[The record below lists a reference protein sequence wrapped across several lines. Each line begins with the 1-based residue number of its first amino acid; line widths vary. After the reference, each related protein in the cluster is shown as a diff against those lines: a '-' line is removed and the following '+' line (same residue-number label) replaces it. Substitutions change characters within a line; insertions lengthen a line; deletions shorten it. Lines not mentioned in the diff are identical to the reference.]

1 VEHVDEL
8 IPAHALRTL
17 DADDERI
24 VTEHLATCERCRL
37 QLRDFEGV
45 AAALAYASPTVQ
57 PPPDLRDRVML
68 AVSPVVAPPE
78 PQRAATAPGRERFAR
93 RSWWP
98 RFSLVAVP
106 ALGIA
111 VLALAAWNISLHNQ
125 ISDRSVSAV
134 TPIGDVGSAVAYK
147 GGDTTLFATL
157 PAAPAGHVYEAWV
170 IEGGTP
176 KPLAAGVFSGGRI
189 VFTLQRNAARGD
201 TIAITLERG
210 RGGTTPHGQTVA
222 SGRVA

>member
-24 VTEHLATCERCRL
+24 VTEHLAACERCRL

-45 AAALAYASPTVQ
+45 AAALAYASPSIQ
-57 PPPDLRDRVML
+57 PPSVLRDRVMS

-78 PQRAATAPGRERFAR
+78 PQRVTVAPRQGRFSP
-93 RSWWP
+93 SWWP
-98 RFSLVAVP
+98 RVSLVAVP

-111 VLALAAWNISLHNQ
+111 VLALVAWNISLHSQ
-125 ISDRSVSAV
+125 LSDRSVSAV
-134 TPIGDVGSAVAYK
+134 TPIGHVGSAVAYQ
-147 GGDTTLFATL
+147 GGDTTLFARL
-157 PAAPAGHVYEAWV
+157 PPASAGHVYEAWV
-170 IEGGTP
+170 IERGTA

-189 VFTLQRNAARGD
+189 VFTLKHAAARGD
-201 TIAITLERG
+201 TIAITLEPG
-210 RGGTTPHGQTVA
+210 HGGTKPRGQTVA
-222 SGRVA
+222 SGRLT

>member
-45 AAALAYASPTVQ
+45 AAALAYASPSVQ
-57 PPPDLRDRVML
+57 PPAELRDRVML

-78 PQRAATAPGRERFAR
+78 PQRASPAPGAR

-111 VLALAAWNISLHNQ
+111 VLALLAWNISLHNQ
-125 ISDRSVSAV
+125 LSDRSVSAV
-134 TPIGDVGSAVAYK
+134 TPIGHVGRAVAYQ

-157 PAAPAGHVYEAWV
+157 PPASAGHVYEAWV
-170 IEGGTP
+170 IERGTA
-176 KPLAAGVFSGGRI
+176 KALAAGVFHGGRI
-189 VFTLQRNAARGD
+189 EFTLEHAAARGD
-201 TIAITLERG
+201 TIAITIERG
-210 RGGTTPHGQTVA
+210 HGGTAPQGPIVA
-222 SGRVA
+222 SGRLA